1 MTRLSDEDLARFIA
15 EGGQTEDPWDD
26 SRDQE
31 HSEIWTSIALVEEKK
46 KRRSPEHDEQVAL
59 FRWAD
64 MQIGIIPELALL
76 FAIPNGGD
84 RHPAVAAK
92 MKAEGVKRG
101 VPDICLPVARGGHHA
116 LYIEMKAENGRVRPD
131 QNKWLQALA
140 DQGNQVEVHRSWE
153 RARDAILYYLNG

>member
-31 HSEIWTSIALVEEKK
+31 HSEIWTSIALAEEKK

-64 MQIGIIPELALL
+64 MQIGIIPELDLL
-76 FAIPNGGD
+76 YAIPNGGA
-84 RHPAVAAK
+84 RHKAVAGK
-92 MKAEGVKRG
+92 MKAEGQRKG
-101 VPDICLPVARGGHHA
+101 VPDIHLPVARGRYHS
-116 LYIEMKAENGRVRPD
+116 LYIEMKAPGGRVKPE
-131 QNKWLQALA
+131 QLEWHTKLQA
-140 DQGNQVEVHRSWE
+140 QGNLVEVHRSWE